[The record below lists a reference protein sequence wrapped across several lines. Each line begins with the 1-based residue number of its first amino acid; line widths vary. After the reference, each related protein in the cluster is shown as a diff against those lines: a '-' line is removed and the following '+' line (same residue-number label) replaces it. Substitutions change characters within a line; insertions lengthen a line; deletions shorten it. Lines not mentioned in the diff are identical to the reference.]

1 MRVALIG
8 YGKMGH
14 TIESILLERGHTIS
28 YKVSI
33 DNTETI
39 HQINLD
45 NTDVCIE
52 FTHPGVAFDY
62 IRLLSDSGLPVVCGT
77 TGWYDRLEEAKAI
90 VLKNNTALVVASNFS
105 IGVNLF
111 FEAARD
117 LARLMHGQDYTIR
130 INESHHIEKK
140 DAPSGTAITLSE
152 EVRSVYNEYSG
163 YQLNRDSDPSLL
175 PIFASRIADVPGTH
189 ELIFKSGVD
198 AIVLQHVAFNRQ
210 GFALG
215 AVVAAEYIWDKKGI
229 FSIRDILM
237 SVKA

>member
-1 MRVALIG
+1 M
-8 YGKMGH
+8 
-14 TIESILLERGHTIS
+14 
-28 YKVSI
+28 
-33 DNTETI
+33 
-39 HQINLD
+39 
-45 NTDVCIE
+45 
-52 FTHPGVAFDY
+52 
-62 IRLLSDSGLPVVCGT
+62 
-77 TGWYDRLEEAKAI
+77 
-90 VLKNNTALVVASNFS
+90 
-105 IGVNLF
+105 F

-130 INESHHIEKK
+130 INESHHTEKK

-198 AIVLQHVAFNRQ
+198 EIVLQHVAFNRQ
-210 GFALG
+210 GFAIG
-215 AVVAAEYIWDKKGI
+215 AVVAGEYIWNKKGI

>member
-1 MRVALIG
+1 M
-8 YGKMGH
+8 
-14 TIESILLERGHTIS
+14 
-28 YKVSI
+28 
-33 DNTETI
+33 
-39 HQINLD
+39 
-45 NTDVCIE
+45 
-52 FTHPGVAFDY
+52 
-62 IRLLSDSGLPVVCGT
+62 
-77 TGWYDRLEEAKAI
+77 
-90 VLKNNTALVVASNFS
+90 
-105 IGVNLF
+105 F

-130 INESHHIEKK
+130 INESHHTEKK

-152 EVRSVYNEYSG
+152 EVRGVYNEYSG